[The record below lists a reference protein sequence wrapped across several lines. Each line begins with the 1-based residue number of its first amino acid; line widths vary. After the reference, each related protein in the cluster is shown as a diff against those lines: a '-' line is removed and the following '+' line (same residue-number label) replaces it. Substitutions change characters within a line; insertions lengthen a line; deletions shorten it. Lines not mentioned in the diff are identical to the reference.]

1 MGFFFFWVFEYAQSL
16 GKRTAE
22 TESSNITV
30 IEKSNANIILFIKI
44 GLKKVFFCGHVL
56 VTYVILM

>member
-1 MGFFFFWVFEYAQSL
+1 L